1 MKSVMLIGLMI
12 LLANCAATGGA
23 GCEAWRPILVTD
35 QEADALRPFPDL
47 ARAILA
53 HNRTGRAL
61 CGW

>member
-1 MKSVMLIGLMI
+1 MKWSVTWIALAI
-12 LLANCAATGGA
+12 LLASCAGTGGA
-23 GCEAWRPILVTD
+23 RDACGPWRPILVGAQD
-35 QEADALRPFPDL
+35 RLGEAT